1 MREEKEQSTGCPPA
15 HALRYVFLASAV
27 PLQVCSRV
35 SAIGQADALWP
46 RLLYCR
52 DHIWHGEMGQT
63 YPLSLGL
70 RFILDAP
77 CTTYD
82 NLLIELG
89 VVFCLSCHKRL
100 ILWRV
105 LEGSEIRLE

>member
-1 MREEKEQSTGCPPA
+1 MLLHVQRELRFGETEWLRAEPAMSLVVAYARGKAAEYGLSPA
-15 HALRYVFLASAV
+15 HACAHAFRYVFLASTV

-52 DHIWHGEMGQT
+52 DQIWHREMGQT
-63 YPLSLGL
+63 YPLSLDL

-77 CTTYD
+77 CTM
-82 NLLIELG
+82 
-89 VVFCLSCHKRL
+89 
-100 ILWRV
+100 
-105 LEGSEIRLE
+105 